1 MPRTLSV
8 TFWISTS
15 HALSVSLFVSPPLRH
30 HQPSQKTGISITNHK
45 TVQCLHRHVHHYGL
59 YIPGSTLRS
68 LTTPLPGGISRISTT
83 IDITI
88 QRHRSDLRHKRNNHQ
103 FSQMGSPP
111 LQEPPSTHRTAP
123 LSTGSVVNGFPSR
136 TAPLSTGSVVN
147 GFPSRTAPLSL
158 HHEQHHCQQVVWLM
172 GFHHE
177 QHHCQQVVWLMGLH
191 HEQHHCQQVST
202 NSTTVNR

>member
-1 MPRTLSV
+1 MVGGDLDFCVGSSIVQDTNGISTSHALSLSPSGSPQATHFQCHLLDLHKPRTLTV

-15 HALSVSLFVSPPLRH
+15 HALLLSLFVSPPIQQ

-68 LTTPLPGGISRISTT
+68 LTLTTPLPGGISRISTT

-88 QRHRSDLRHKRNNHQ
+88 QRHRSDLRHKRYNHQ

-111 LQEPPSTHRTAP
+111 LQEPPSSVTTA
-123 LSTGSVVNGFPSR
+123 
-136 TAPLSTGSVVN
+136 
-147 GFPSRTAPLSL
+147 
-158 HHEQHHCQQVVWLM
+158 
-172 GFHHE
+172 
-177 QHHCQQVVWLMGLH
+177 
-191 HEQHHCQQVST
+191 
-202 NSTTVNR
+202 